1 GAVRPP
7 VEAGTHRNDSGDSL
21 NVAGILVIQGV
32 EDVKTRKTNMMF
44 VIGNYHRSLMAQFL
58 RHRKKILRD
67 ARHKSCPPDVVLC
80 FLSATNP
87 LMQNR

>member
-1 GAVRPP
+1 
-7 VEAGTHRNDSGDSL
+7 
-21 NVAGILVIQGV
+21 
-32 EDVKTRKTNMMF
+32 
-44 VIGNYHRSLMAQFL
+44 MAQFL

-67 ARHKSCPPDVVLC
+67 ACHKSCPPDVVLC

>member
-1 GAVRPP
+1 
-7 VEAGTHRNDSGDSL
+7 
-21 NVAGILVIQGV
+21 
-32 EDVKTRKTNMMF
+32 MMF
-44 VIGNYHRSLMAQFL
+44 VVGNYHRSLMAQFL